1 MQTLSLLQ
9 QVRHADIK
17 LNTEYVLEAQPTHQI
32 SNVLLDNIQW
42 HVDGI
47 NQAC

>member
-32 SNVLLDNIQW
+32 SNVL